1 MDFSIVM
8 PIYNSASYLERN
20 LARIFHA
27 CRGFDYQLILVDD
40 GSAEADIVRIRQL
53 VSCYRQLILHEKV
66 QKSNASVSRNIGLQL
81 AEAEIVFF
89 LDSDDY
95 FTTHYIMRRLQRHED
110 QSIDIIFGNYAE
122 VCGDS
127 VRDFAFDYKN
137 GSAGEDFLFLEMGD
151 IRSSTISIRKKQGRR
166 FLFPEFLYKHQD
178 WGFLLNAT
186 NQGANVTYD
195 VGSGVFLDIGRGG
208 RMTTKLN
215 LEASEQFI
223 ETFLRPSDRHISG
236 FACKHLLVSL
246 YNENQRAFAYYS
258 SRIVHH
264 TLSNKFKAIKLYGDC
279 LTRLGLFPL
288 GGKLLRS
295 ARNGFRR

>member
-1 MDFSIVM
+1 MDFSIVI

-20 LARIFHA
+20 LARIFHV
-27 CRGFDYQLILVDD
+27 CSGFDYQVILVDD
-40 GSAEADIVRIRQL
+40 CSAEQDIARIRQL
-53 VSCYRQLILHEKV
+53 TVAYRQLTLHEKT
-66 QKSNASVSRNIGLQL
+66 QKSNAAVSRNIGVRL

-122 VCGDS
+122 VYGDS
-127 VRDFAFDYKN
+127 VRDFAFNYKN

-151 IRSSTISIRKKQGRR
+151 IRSSTISIRKKTGRR
-166 FLFPEFLYKHQD
+166 FLFPEFLNKHQD
-178 WGFLLNAT
+178 WGFLVNAT
-186 NQGANVTYD
+186 NQGANVAYD
-195 VGSGVFLDIGRGG
+195 TGSGVFLDIGRGG
-208 RMTTKLN
+208 RMTSKLN

-223 ETFLRPSDRHISG
+223 EAFLRPSDRHISG

-246 YNENQRAFAYYS
+246 YSENQSAFVYYS
-258 SRIVHH
+258 SRIVRH
-264 TLSNKFKAIKLYGDC
+264 TLSNKFKAIKRYGDFMA
-279 LTRLGLFPL
+279 LLGLFPL
-288 GGKLLRS
+288 GGRLLRT